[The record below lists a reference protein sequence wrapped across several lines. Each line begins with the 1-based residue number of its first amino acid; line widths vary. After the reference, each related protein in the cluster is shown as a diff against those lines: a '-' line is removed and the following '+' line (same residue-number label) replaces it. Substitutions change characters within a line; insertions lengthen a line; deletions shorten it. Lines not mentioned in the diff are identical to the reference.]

1 MLPQRTTLKKSL
13 SHLSVVLAGPF
24 LRDGPIAQPI
34 EMRVSLWNPSFI
46 HYRQVESRIA
56 EQDHVYERNHF
67 LFRSPDC
74 AVHDPAAPQD
84 AQAETADGRIRITKD
99 VPMLWIDHISI
110 EGVLL
115 GVRQVSYGR
124 ECDPDSGE
132 MNFS

>member
-1 MLPQRTTLKKSL
+1 MNATTFSFGLL
-13 SHLSVVLAGPF
+13 IVLF
-24 LRDGPIAQPI
+24 TIL
-34 EMRVSLWNPSFI
+34 L
-46 HYRQVESRIA
+46 
-56 EQDHVYERNHF
+56 
-67 LFRSPDC
+67 L
-74 AVHDPAAPQD
+74 QD

-99 VPMLWIDHISI
+99 MPMLRIDHISI

>member
-1 MLPQRTTLKKSL
+1 MNATTFSFGLLIVLFTILLLHRMHKLKPQMAGYG
-13 SHLSVVLAGPF
+13 SH
-24 LRDGPIAQPI
+24 
-34 EMRVSLWNPSFI
+34 
-46 HYRQVESRIA
+46 
-56 EQDHVYERNHF
+56 
-67 LFRSPDC
+67 
-74 AVHDPAAPQD
+74 
-84 AQAETADGRIRITKD
+84 KD